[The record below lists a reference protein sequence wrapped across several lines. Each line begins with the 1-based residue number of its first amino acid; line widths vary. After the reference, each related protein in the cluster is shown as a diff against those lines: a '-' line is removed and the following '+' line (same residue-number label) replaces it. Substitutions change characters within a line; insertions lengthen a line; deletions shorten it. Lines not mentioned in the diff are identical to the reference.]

1 MKNHAIEE
9 KLRKVIS
16 VLMFCSITK
25 SHCSSN
31 YSSSTQETREEL
43 HSIDSY
49 RKRLLDK
56 SVSSSEHLSDDISN
70 GLVSSQDTGS
80 FDRTNVPQLKKSKT
94 NTSKK

>member
-1 MKNHAIEE
+1 
-9 KLRKVIS
+9 
-16 VLMFCSITK
+16 MFCSITK
-25 SHCSSN
+25 SHCSSS

-70 GLVSSQDTGS
+70 GLVSIHDTGS
-80 FDRTNVPQLKKSKT
+80 FDRTNVPQL
-94 NTSKK
+94 